1 MPRPPTQ
8 DTRPHPPALPTA
20 DAPLTPSKSQRKRD
34 AHALQALGVQLV
46 ALSAA
51 QLARLDLPEAL
62 HEAVV
67 AAQRMR
73 AHGAR
78 TRQMQYIGKLMR
90 QLEPTVLSSRRV
102 DARGRTPRPPCS
114 EAATGHAGTPR
125 AHPTRRRGPCL
136 SPTTAGVTSPRPR
149 PSVTDSSHTGRPGR
163 ARSRRSDPTRPAG
176 APRQHDRPPAGAG

>member
-1 MPRPPTQ
+1 MPQRPPPAP
-8 DTRPHPPALPTA
+8 RPHPPALPAA

-51 QLARLDLPEAL
+51 QLARLDLPEIL

-78 TRQMQYIGKLMR
+78 TRQIHYIGKLMR
-90 QLEPTVLSSRRV
+90 QLEPSVLSRLR
-102 DARGRTPRPPCS
+102 
-114 EAATGHAGTPR
+114 AALAPGQAE
-125 AHPTRRRGPCL
+125 TR
-136 SPTTAGVTSPRPR
+136 RPR
-149 PSVTDSSHTGRPGR
+149 PSIQQ
-163 ARSRRSDPTRPAG
+163 
-176 APRQHDRPPAGAG
+176 APRT

>member
-1 MPRPPTQ
+1 MSQPPAQDIRPY
-8 DTRPHPPALPTA
+8 PPALPTV

-51 QLARLDLPEAL
+51 PLARLDLPEAL

-78 TRQMQYIGKLMR
+78 TRQMHYIGKVMR
-90 QLEPTVLSSRRV
+90 QLEPTALSRIR
-102 DARGRTPRPPCS
+102 
-114 EAATGHAGTPR
+114 AALT
-125 AHPTRRRGPCL
+125 
-136 SPTTAGVTSPRPR
+136 
-149 PSVTDSSHTGRPGR
+149 PGR
-163 ARSRRSDPTRPAG
+163 ADGEGLEPDNGGCHVASSSPQRTR
-176 APRQHDRPPAGAG
+176 